1 MGIADRIILTLYT
14 ILMTVASVLTLLC
27 SLGVFSDTGMVAFI
41 SHIPGNWVY
50 AVGGVIMLLVS
61 VRLLITGLGL
71 TGVSSLKLS
80 DSDKG
85 KVLVGK
91 GALEDYIAVLSQEIY
106 GIHHVK
112 VIVKLEDQCID
123 VRINASI
130 EPGINIPETSG
141 EIKSNVRETIKKVTG
156 IDFPVV
162 EEARRAGDPAVL
174 IASSAKI
181 REELGWEPQH
191 SSVDEV
197 ISTAWKWHK
206 GHPHGYCG

>member
-71 TGVSSLKLS
+71 TDVSSLKLS

-91 GALEDYIAVLSQEIY
+91 GALEDYIAVLSQ
-106 GIHHVK
+106 
-112 VIVKLEDQCID
+112 
-123 VRINASI
+123 
-130 EPGINIPETSG
+130 
-141 EIKSNVRETIKKVTG
+141 
-156 IDFPVV
+156 
-162 EEARRAGDPAVL
+162 
-174 IASSAKI
+174 
-181 REELGWEPQH
+181 
-191 SSVDEV
+191 
-197 ISTAWKWHK
+197 
-206 GHPHGYCG
+206 

>member
-14 ILMTVASVLTLLC
+14 ILMAVASVLTLLC

-50 AVGGVIMLLVS
+50 AVGGL
-61 VRLLITGLGL
+61 RLLITGLGL

-112 VIVKLEDQCID
+112 VIVKLEEQCID

-141 EIKSNVRETIKKVTG
+141 EIKTNVRETIKKVTG
-156 IDFPVV
+156 IEVKDIELFFKQIKAK
-162 EEARRAGDPAVL
+162 EE
-174 IASSAKI
+174 
-181 REELGWEPQH
+181 
-191 SSVDEV
+191 
-197 ISTAWKWHK
+197 
-206 GHPHGYCG
+206 

>member
-27 SLGVFSDTGMVAFI
+27 SLGVFSDTGLVAFI
-41 SHIPGNWVY
+41 SNWVY

-141 EIKSNVRETIKKVTG
+141 EIKTNVRETIKKVTG
-156 IDFPVV
+156 IEVKEIELFFKQIKAK
-162 EEARRAGDPAVL
+162 EE
-174 IASSAKI
+174 
-181 REELGWEPQH
+181 
-191 SSVDEV
+191 
-197 ISTAWKWHK
+197 
-206 GHPHGYCG
+206 

>member
-41 SHIPGNWVY
+41 SHIPGNWIY
-50 AVGGVIMLLVS
+50 AVVS

-141 EIKSNVRETIKKVTG
+141 EIKTNVRETIKKVTG
-156 IDFPVV
+156 IEVKEIELFFKQIKAK
-162 EEARRAGDPAVL
+162 EE
-174 IASSAKI
+174 
-181 REELGWEPQH
+181 
-191 SSVDEV
+191 
-197 ISTAWKWHK
+197 
-206 GHPHGYCG
+206 

>member
-14 ILMTVASVLTLLC
+14 ILMAVASVLTLLC

-50 AVGGVIMLLVS
+50 AVGGVIMLLVRLS
-61 VRLLITGLGL
+61 LLITGLGL

-112 VIVKLEDQCID
+112 VIVNLEDQCID
-123 VRINASI
+123 VRNNASI

-141 EIKSNVRETIKKVTG
+141 EIKTNVRETIKKVTG
-156 IDFPVV
+156 IEVKEIELFFKQIKAK
-162 EEARRAGDPAVL
+162 EE
-174 IASSAKI
+174 
-181 REELGWEPQH
+181 
-191 SSVDEV
+191 
-197 ISTAWKWHK
+197 
-206 GHPHGYCG
+206 